1 MRSNDSQT
9 QMEPR
14 QAKPIRF
21 LFVRVFW
28 VALGPAFL
36 LAVLASIVQSG
47 TGWVT
52 MRAAV
57 YFAVLALMIGL
68 RRYDFLH
75 GDRTNLSGEETTEA
89 EVRRYSWMWGLGG
102 AAAWGVANLLGNHI
116 LNS

>member
-1 MRSNDSQT
+1 MRPKDTQT

-28 VALGPAFL
+28 VAIGPPL
-36 LAVLASIVQSG
+36 MLAILASIIQGG
-47 TGWVT
+47 TGWLT
-52 MRAAV
+52 MLDAAFFV
-57 YFAVLALMIGL
+57 VLTLTIGL